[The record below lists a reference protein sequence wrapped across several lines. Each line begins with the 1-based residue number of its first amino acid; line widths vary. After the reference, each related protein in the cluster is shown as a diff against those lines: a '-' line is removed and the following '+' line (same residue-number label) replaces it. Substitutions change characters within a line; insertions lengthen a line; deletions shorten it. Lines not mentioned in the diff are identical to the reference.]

1 MVRRYRPRIMADP
14 SLTPTVLLSEAE
26 VARIVAD
33 LAQRIAPVIDD
44 DTVAAVLLT
53 GGLWFAADL
62 TRALSRVGRN
72 VRFDALW
79 LASYGDEQ
87 TSRGRI
93 DVYAPF
99 QRPIAGR
106 RVLILD
112 DVFDTG
118 LSLAEAVRI
127 AKDRRRVRSAD
138 LRLREEALAQAPRA
152 RAGLR
157 RLGGAEPLSGWLW
170 PGPRRDAEG
179 PAGHLRPGLS
189 SRRGDSGDNPSGA
202 EFPPGSA
209 LTLRHPSV
217 YVAALRRRGPL
228 RGRIFFCVCAEAST
242 CTR

>member
-1 MVRRYRPRIMADP
+1 MAEP
-14 SLTPTVLLSEAE
+14 APTPTVLLSEAE

-33 LAQRIAPVIDD
+33 LAERIAPVIDD

-127 AKDRRRVRSAD
+127 AKDAGASEVLTCVFAKKPWPLPRAPEPDFVGWEAPNRFLVGYGLD
-138 LRLREEALAQAPRA
+138 HGGRLRGLPDICAL
-152 RAGLR
+152 
-157 RLGGAEPLSGWLW
+157 
-170 PGPRRDAEG
+170 D
-179 PAGHLRPGLS
+179 
-189 SRRGDSGDNPSGA
+189 
-202 EFPPGSA
+202 
-209 LTLRHPSV
+209 
-217 YVAALRRRGPL
+217 
-228 RGRIFFCVCAEAST
+228 
-242 CTR
+242 